1 MVPGAL
7 WSVGILLSGF
17 SVKREHPGC
26 ADWGDVL
33 MTMFFEMTKE
43 GTEAVRKNPGDG
55 GSRR

>member
-33 MTMFFEMTKE
+33 MTMFFEMT
-43 GTEAVRKNPGDG
+43 GIL
-55 GSRR
+55 